1 MSPSELLADI
11 IHNIDPDEV
20 PLEFIILAKVT
31 DYKDE
36 EYILKG
42 DELERVMRGPDRK
55 KLKDARVILNV
66 RRIRDRIAAGVNEIY
81 DEINR
86 LCQEEENAANEAAL
100 EEARALAEQIVSE
113 VTNKIPPEE
122 PKNTDI

>member
-20 PLEFIILAKVT
+20 PLEYIILAKVT
-31 DYKDE
+31 DYNND

-42 DELERVMRGPDRK
+42 KELERVMRGPERK
-55 KLKDARVILNV
+55 NLKDARVILNV

-86 LCQEEENAANEAAL
+86 VCQEEEAAAAEAAL
-100 EEARALAEQIVSE
+100 EEARAQAEVAFDEFLKKTTDDNS
-113 VTNKIPPEE
+113 
-122 PKNTDI
+122 KNTDI